1 MKSQTI
7 KLILLAFLVFQLG
20 CDITLKRKDKKHQM
34 MDPAS
39 SNQAESNEVGSN
51 KIKEN
56 ISESN
61 QMKMSPKDGKT
72 SKASRVKKVMRN
84 NDSNIIVSYYSDAA
98 NTVIRK
104 DMISHTEISKNQ
116 AKKIKIGKILP
127 REIQVMPLPIAL
139 EKRLP
144 SLSLHVIRVQV
155 GTRVILMDVKS
166 RRILD
171 IIKI

>member
-7 KLILLAFLVFQLG
+7 KLIILICLVFQAG
-20 CDITLKRKDKKHQM
+20 CDLTLKRKDKKHQM
-34 MDPAS
+34 TGPIQKNQVG
-39 SNQAESNEVGSN
+39 SNQAESN
-51 KIKEN
+51 
-56 ISESN
+56 
-61 QMKMSPKDGKT
+61 QMKLNPKDKKT
-72 SKASRVKKVMRN
+72 SKASIVKKVMRN

-98 NTVIRK
+98 NAIIRK
-104 DMISHTEISKNQ
+104 DMISHTEISKKQ
-116 AKKIKIGKILP
+116 AEKLKVGKIIP

-139 EKRLP
+139 EKKLP
-144 SLSLHVIRVQV
+144 SLSLHVIRVQI